1 MKRRVGAMLMA
12 AILALSCIAPLAEE
26 ETETETETEIVTE
39 AAEEGS
45 DEGEEEIVVE
55 EIEEVVVVEEG
66 EETEEDTEEASEEA
80 PAEEA
85 AASDYIA
92 APYAIDA
99 EMYGPTEYLDPVFY
113 ENEDG
118 PTIGVTL
125 VGVIVEDGLYFKDSN
140 NDGVLDPYEDWRLD
154 TETRVADLI
163 SKMTTQQRLG
173 LTFNQLMCTPS
184 AASAEDCYDENGN
197 VILDSLMTVTPD
209 ALNMVVETEAETE
222 GEATVF
228 NPAAGSAEASAADRP
243 NSTGEMLTYESRSGV
258 VRAWGDA
265 TVGALW
271 TNATNMVAEYDAA
284 ATGEPTIPFIII
296 ANPMYTNYSD
306 APGTLGFTAAAMGLN
321 DYSIIE
327 EFAQIDS
334 VIWDAKGITRMYGPQ
349 IDLITDPRWPR
360 DNTTFTEDPD
370 VNAQMATALVTGYQN
385 GTDGIQPGDVALMI
399 KHFPGDGSSYN
410 GFESHNKYGES
421 RVYATEGS
429 LENYQLVGFQA
440 AVDAGVAGIMPGYS
454 MQVEEGVFGSV
465 AQSYQGVEIPS
476 EDIANAYN
484 STILTT
490 LLRDTMGFDGFIN
503 TDSGVLTQGMQFG
516 AEDMSEPERYAMI
529 INAGADVIGDSFAG
543 VDWSVPQEAYEQGLV
558 EEEAL
563 TRANTNILSV
573 CFDQGLFEN
582 PYKDVE
588 ESVATID
595 EETAELAE
603 VMDEISL
610 GSVVLLKNANDALPL
625 TDASQTVY
633 VKSFT
638 NSGSDDAAEESFTA
652 AFEAAGYTVV
662 GSADEANI
670 AFLDVVPGGFSTGMS
685 YMGVLD
691 LVDGLEVDEY
701 NGTLPITEA
710 KTGDT
715 IDVTTLADVNKIAD
729 IAETVHANG
738 GKVIASIDISNPWI
752 LTNLEPYCD
761 GLIASFQTNV
771 SSRMAVLTGEYNPTG
786 VLPVSLVSC
795 NEVIAV
801 EEYTDENGYTYDKCV
816 SPNDVPGYDKDQ
828 YIDAD
833 VLAQSPSGSYTY
845 MDTEGNYYGVW
856 FGLSY

>member
-1 MKRRVGAMLMA
+1 MTRKFKKTVSVLCA
-12 AILALSCIAPLAEE
+12 LALTASLAPAALAEE
-26 ETETETETEIVTE
+26 E
-39 AAEEGS
+39 
-45 DEGEEEIVVE
+45 
-55 EIEEVVVVEEG
+55 
-66 EETEEDTEEASEEA
+66 EASA
-80 PAEEA
+80 
-85 AASDYIA
+85 DYIP
-92 APYAIDA
+92 APYEIDE

-140 NDGVLDPYEDWRLD
+140 NDGVLDDYEDWRLD
-154 TETRVADLI
+154 TDTRVADLLT
-163 SKMTTQQRLG
+163 KMTTQQRLG
-173 LTFNQLMCTPS
+173 LTFNQLSSTPS
-184 AASAEDCYDENGN
+184 AMSAEDCYDEDGN
-197 VILDSLMTVTPD
+197 VMLDALMTVTPD
-209 ALNMVVETEAETE
+209 AMNMAAEAEAEAETE
-222 GEATVF
+222 EGGAF
-228 NPAAGSAEASAADRP
+228 SIAAGAAASAASEHP
-243 NSTGEMLTYESRSGV
+243 NSTGEMLTFESRSGV

-265 TVGALW
+265 TTGALW

-306 APGTLGFTAAAMGLN
+306 APGTLGFAAAAMGLD

-360 DNTTFTEDPD
+360 NSTTFTEDPD
-370 VNAQMATALVTGYQN
+370 ANAQIAAALVTGYQN

-410 GFESHNKYGES
+410 GFESHNKYGEN
-421 RVYATEGS
+421 RVYSTEGS

-440 AVDAGVAGIMPGYS
+440 AIDAGVAGIMPGYS
-454 MQVEEGVFGSV
+454 MQTPEGELGSV
-465 AQSYQGVEIPS
+465 AQSYQGVDIPS
-476 EDIANAYN
+476 EDIANAY
-484 STILTT
+484 SATILET
-490 LLRDTMGFDGFIN
+490 LLRDTMGFDGFVN
-503 TDSGVLTQGMQFG
+503 TDSGVLTQGMQYG
-516 AEDMSEPERYAMI
+516 AEDMAEAERYAMI
-529 INAGADVIGDSFAG
+529 INSGSDVIGDSFTG
-543 VDWSVPQEAYEQGLV
+543 VDWSIPQEAYDEGLV
-558 EEEAL
+558 DEDAL
-563 TRANTNILSV
+563 NRANSNILSV

-603 VMDEISL
+603 VMNQISL
-610 GSVVLLKNANDALPL
+610 GSVVLLKDSNDALPL
-625 TDASQTVY
+625 ADASKTVY

-638 NSGSDDAAEESFTA
+638 ANGADDAAEESFTA

-662 GSADEANI
+662 GSADEADI
-670 AFLDVVPGGFSTGMS
+670 AFLDVVPGGVSQGEA
-685 YMGVLD
+685 YMAVID
-691 LVDGLEVDEY
+691 LVDGQEADEY
-701 NGTLPITEA
+701 SAPAAIQDA
-710 KTGDT
+710 KTGET
-715 IDVTTLADVNKIAD
+715 VDVTTLADVRKIAD
-729 IAETVHANG
+729 VAETVHANG
-738 GKVIASIDISNPWI
+738 GTVIASIDISNPWI

-761 GLIASFQTNV
+761 GLIASFQTSV
-771 SSRMAVLTGEYNPTG
+771 SARMSVLTGEYNPTG

-828 YIDAD
+828 YIDEE

-845 MDTEGNYYGVW
+845 MDTEGSYYGVG